1 LKFYVNETY
10 EAETETIPRRWS
22 DSIETR
28 LRHSKNASRPSRDWD
43 VRDYNPVIYNYWKRN
58 QRLYAVWV
66 NVCFNAGGCNI

>member
-28 LRHSKNASRPSRDWD
+28 LRHSKNASRP
-43 VRDYNPVIYNYWKRN
+43 
-58 QRLYAVWV
+58 RLQPCYLQLLKKEIKD
-66 NVCFNAGGCNI
+66 CTQCE